1 VVLLAMAGAPAQAGT
16 ADGPLAQAASGLP
29 GADLLHPQVPLPAG
43 FIRKLSFA
51 GLMARC
57 STTADGVV
65 HGITTITGGKVG
77 DSPVPLSPVADY
89 KLPLSEAGLGLTLNK
104 QVKDPFGGMTVSAV
118 SLESVPGGTGPVRDF
133 AVTHCAAPGK
143 AAHGLRRGGPVTDQ
157 LGLLGALFGGLPGL
171 GGALPQ
177 PG

>member
-1 VVLLAMAGAPAQAGT
+1 VNRSTRSALLAPAVVLLAMAGGPAQAGT
-16 ADGPLAQAASGLP
+16 
-29 GADLLHPQVPLPAG
+29 
-43 FIRKLSFA
+43 A

-57 STTADGVV
+57 STTADSVV

-89 KLPLSEAGLGLTLNK
+89 KLPLTEPGLGLTLNK
-104 QVKDPFGGMTVSAV
+104 QVKDPFGGMTASAA
-118 SLESVPGGTGPVRDF
+118 SLESVPGGIGPVRDF
-133 AVTHCAAPGK
+133 AVTHCAVPGK
-143 AAHGLRRGGPVTDQ
+143 AAHGLRRGGPVTSQ
-157 LGLLGALFGGLPGL
+157 LGGLLQPAGLRSVLGGLVPGGPSALFGGLPGL

>member
-1 VVLLAMAGAPAQAGT
+1 MAGAPAQAGT
-16 ADGPLAQAASGLP
+16 ADGPLAQ
-29 GADLLHPQVPLPAG
+29 AG

-65 HGITTITGGKVG
+65 HGITTITGGKLG

-89 KLPLSEAGLGLTLNK
+89 KLPLTEPGLGLTLNK

-118 SLESVPGGTGPVRDF
+118 SLESVPGGAGPVRDF
-133 AVTHCAAPGK
+133 AVTHCAA
-143 AAHGLRRGGPVTDQ
+143 HGLRRGGPVTSQ
-157 LGLLGALFGGLPGL
+157 LGVPGALFGALFGGLPGL

-177 PG
+177 LG

>member
-16 ADGPLAQAASGLP
+16 ADGPLAQA
-29 GADLLHPQVPLPAG
+29 G
-43 FIRKLSFA
+43 FIRKPSFA

-57 STTADGVV
+57 SAAADAVV
-65 HGITTITGGKVG
+65 YGITMITGGKLG

-89 KLPLSEAGLGLTLNK
+89 KLPLTEPGLGLTLNK

-133 AVTHCAAPGK
+133 AVTHCAAPGM
-143 AAHGLRRGGPVTDQ
+143 AARGLRRGGPVTDQ
-157 LGLLGALFGGLPGL
+157 LDLLGALFGGLPGL